1 MVRALSHV
9 FSCRPRSG
17 KESTDP
23 NRYTA
28 RAKFCFCKNNK
39 RMIIFRTNSYQKH
52 EKISVSPGHLSLF
65 PPWPRPRRRWL
76 GTHRLPQ
83 CRVKAHLVA
92 CSVRTENRGDTH
104 PAPGISAGPWPPE
117 TPTIA
122 CLGLPPCGSASRA
135 PLTRQTCTG
144 GRRQDTR
151 RAQQLVRWRIRARCT
166 SLGLPGR
173 RRS

>member
-1 MVRALSHV
+1 LRKGNILWNVRESMCTQCDSQPLSQLL
-9 FSCRPRSG
+9 
-17 KESTDP
+17 
-23 NRYTA
+23 N
-28 RAKFCFCKNNK
+28 
-39 RMIIFRTNSYQKH
+39 FRTNSYQKH